1 MRSFKYRIPREEIEG
16 IWAIIGFT
24 SCCSSL
30 KLAAA
35 DFKQTQS
42 LLAGLIFYDCGTLP
56 KTDQQFPPSK
66 LQLDTC
72 STEIKWTSILLS
84 SRLLGD
90 LPSIDSFLKQLLEK
104 SVILEAWD
112 VVLNARCTTAPDA
125 MIEKAVKKLWGY
137 SCVTGASVDLESN
150 LQSALVNVNSI
161 FVASNTSPVY
171 SVCPSSI
178 LLQRCVSMAI
188 SYSSIIMVKNTRWKN
203 FRTLLLSLAA
213 EFVKRALDVESK
225 SEQRQSATRQSQDDF
240 SDMFHSIIKSATD
253 VQIAE
258 IPTSSHFREAA
269 CYTMLAGVVARS
281 RFNVP
286 GEGSNFH
293 LNNTFRENVSGF
305 VM

>member
-1 MRSFKYRIPREEIEG
+1 
-16 IWAIIGFT
+16 
-24 SCCSSL
+24 
-30 KLAAA
+30 
-35 DFKQTQS
+35 
-42 LLAGLIFYDCGTLP
+42 
-56 KTDQQFPPSK
+56 
-66 LQLDTC
+66 
-72 STEIKWTSILLS
+72 
-84 SRLLGD
+84 
-90 LPSIDSFLKQLLEK
+90 
-104 SVILEAWD
+104 
-112 VVLNARCTTAPDA
+112 
-125 MIEKAVKKLWGY
+125 
-137 SCVTGASVDLESN
+137 
-150 LQSALVNVNSI
+150 
-161 FVASNTSPVY
+161 
-171 SVCPSSI
+171 
-178 LLQRCVSMAI
+178 
-188 SYSSIIMVKNTRWKN
+188 
-203 FRTLLLSLAA
+203 LLLSLAA